1 MLRSVDRNWRQHLQ
15 AIDYLREGIHL
26 EAYGQ
31 RDPKLVYKKEAF
43 EYFQNLLATVRET
56 VVDVLFRV
64 EVKDDDQIERLKR
77 DREEKAR
84 KLQEQQQATHAK
96 AESLVGG
103 GGVGAG
109 PRTQEA
115 ARVDERSPIRR
126 EAPKVGRNDPCPCG
140 SGKKYKKCHGAA
152 AGATAEL

>member
-1 MLRSVDRNWRQHLQ
+1 MEYEREQMLRSVDRNWRLHLQ
-15 AIDYLREGIHL
+15 AIDHLREGIHL

-43 EYFQNLLATVRET
+43 EYFQNLLATIRET

-84 KLQEQQQATHAK
+84 KLREQQQATHAQ

-103 GGVGAG
+103 GAFGSAGRAGVRA
-109 PRTQEA
+109 
-115 ARVDERSPIRR
+115 DEKSPIRR
-126 EAPKVGRNDPCPCG
+126 AAPKVGRNDQCPCG
-140 SGKKYKKCHGAA
+140 FKVSFKDRGCF
-152 AGATAEL
+152 